1 MAARKLVRDG
11 GVGSK
16 RGFWSVERV
25 VDVQQ
30 VPAAERKSMHGP
42 APKRAKLR
50 WKGEHAALGRW
61 VDAWVPWAYM
71 NAELRKE
78 AWEVWRARLQRERE
92 AAAAAAAAA
101 RLASGVRAR
110 EEGEEGRRRRS
121 PRFV

>member
-1 MAARKLVRDG
+1 M
-11 GVGSK
+11 
-16 RGFWSVERV
+16 

-30 VPAAERKSMHGP
+30 VPAEERISMHGP

-50 WKGEHAALGRW
+50 WKGEHAGLGRW

-101 RLASGVRAR
+101 SAGWRAGCGR
-110 EEGEEGRRRRS
+110 GRRGRRGDDEGA
-121 PRFV
+121 RGLFREV